1 MISETTTLPS
11 GAKLAMQTAQWRTVG
26 TLRRSLANQ
35 LKAVKL
41 ELSSSLVQG
50 FMSVAVSENLAPAT
64 KQAALLAV
72 LGVED
77 VDTVKNMVFQLLGS
91 EGLEDAMFDCMNSCT
106 YNGARIT
113 PNTFESEGAREDFY
127 PIVWEV
133 LKLNL
138 RPFFKGLVSTLPT
151 PTIPPSGVPKS

>member
-11 GAKLAMQTAQWRTVG
+11 GAKLAMQPAQWQIVG
-26 TLRRSLANQ
+26 TLRRTLANQ

-41 ELSSSLVQG
+41 EFSPSLVQG
-50 FMSVAVSENLAPAT
+50 FMAVAVNKDLAGPAKT
-64 KQAALLAV
+64 AALLTA

-77 VDTVKNMVFQLLGS
+77 VDTVKNTIFQLIGS
-91 EGLEDAMFDCMNSCT
+91 EGLEAAMFDCMNSCT

-113 PNTFESEGAREDFY
+113 QETFEPEGAREDFY

-138 RPFFKGLVSTLPT
+138 RPFFKGLASTLPT
-151 PTIPPSGVPKS
+151 PTIPPAGAPGS